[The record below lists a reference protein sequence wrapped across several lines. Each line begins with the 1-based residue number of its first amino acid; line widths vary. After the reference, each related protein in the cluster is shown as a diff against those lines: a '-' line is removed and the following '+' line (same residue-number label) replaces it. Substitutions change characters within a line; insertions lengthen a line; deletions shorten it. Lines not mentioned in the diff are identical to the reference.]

1 MTTLNPARQRAY
13 ANWRRSVPSTTDRVV
28 FDSAFDD
35 VKARVAAIV
44 TREMTFP
51 AVSRALGVHRPGS
64 PLLVAVLQELI
75 DENVL
80 RELHGTVEPRYAP
93 ARPITPDTQKCR
105 RIWAT
110 DDELVAINNLLES
123 MRCPT
128 KI

>member
-1 MTTLNPARQRAY
+1 MLSPARQRAY
-13 ANWRRSVPSTTDRVV
+13 ENWRRGAPSGTDRVV
-28 FDSAFDD
+28 FDSAFAD
-35 VKARVAAIV
+35 VKARVAAAV
-44 TREMTFP
+44 TRDMSFP
-51 AVSRALGVHRPGS
+51 AVSRALGIHRPGS

-93 ARPITPDTQKCR
+93 AKIKTTDTRTCR

-110 DDELVAINNLLES
+110 DGELVAINNLLES

-128 KI
+128 KT